1 MAEADAETF
10 YPYPH
15 VSTTSTWESIS
26 PTSSSP
32 EVDMEETQGRIL
44 HTVDTWK
51 NPSTS
56 FWDYTED
63 NVTRDV
69 RGMARML
76 EDKFR
81 QPLSPGYAVFLYECR
96 IGREHDTIFDPS
108 PNMNRHGTTTTIE
121 ETEIRASAIA
131 MLPGATTSTVTES
144 VQWPGGFA
152 ASVITST
159 DRIMGSIVRPLPPAG
174 GHVYVYWDTVMW
186 EYETRTTTAPD
197 YGTLTEEIIW
207 TVVHREVHMTPGYQV
222 AGGLVYRRLH
232 PTATTC
238 WSQTVYS
245 EAGKSY
251 DEEKEAALDRPLDKW
266 LKRKMRRNPQCGK
279 KHKRGRGKV
288 MVKRKRKAA
297 MKITFSVFRAWWN
310 LS

>member
-1 MAEADAETF
+1 
-10 YPYPH
+10 
-15 VSTTSTWESIS
+15 
-26 PTSSSP
+26 
-32 EVDMEETQGRIL
+32 
-44 HTVDTWK
+44 
-51 NPSTS
+51 
-56 FWDYTED
+56 
-63 NVTRDV
+63 
-69 RGMARML
+69 ML

-121 ETEIRASAIA
+121 ETEMRASAIA

-251 DEEKEAALDRPLDKW
+251 HEGKEAALDRPLDKW

-297 MKITFSVFRAWWN
+297 MKFVKQARGKGERKEATVTDGGEGKEAATHVDLLALLSATFLGAVGSVWHVLWHNF
-310 LS
+310 LFYCMPL